1 MNRTSSRRP
10 DPKLKK
16 SYTLSAES
24 IEFLEA
30 MRKRRRASSI
40 SSILEEILQV
50 ARREQGKAALDR
62 AVSDY
67 YTSMS
72 QSEVEE
78 QISWG
83 EFALH
88 EFPNEGR

>member
-1 MNRTSSRRP
+1 MTRTSGRRS

-16 SYTLSAES
+16 SYTLSADS

-30 MRKRRRASSI
+30 MRKKRRASSI
-40 SSILEEILQV
+40 SSVLEEILQAV
-50 ARREQGKAALDR
+50 RREQGKAALDR

-78 QISWG
+78 QIRWG
-83 EFALH
+83 EFTLH
-88 EFPNEGR
+88 EFPNEGP